1 MTLPVQKVS
10 EIINKHSEL
19 EKDLSS
25 SNLDSSLFA
34 QKSKEYSSLN
44 EIIKYALEYSSF
56 DKNKKDLEKIIS
68 EIDGDEEM
76 RELAKLELDEL
87 IKKHKDNEIKLK
99 LYLLPKDEADTKNA
113 ILEIRAGTGG
123 LEASLFASDLFKM

>member
-87 IKKHKDNEIKLK
+87 IKKHKDN
-99 LYLLPKDEADTKNA
+99 
-113 ILEIRAGTGG
+113 
-123 LEASLFASDLFKM
+123 

>member
-25 SNLDSSLFA
+25 SNWDSSLFA

-56 DKNKKDLEKIIS
+56 DKNKKDLEKII
-68 EIDGDEEM
+68 
-76 RELAKLELDEL
+76 
-87 IKKHKDNEIKLK
+87 
-99 LYLLPKDEADTKNA
+99 Y
-113 ILEIRAGTGG
+113 
-123 LEASLFASDLFKM
+123 

>member
-44 EIIKYALEYSSF
+44 EIIKYFLKYSIF

-68 EIDGDEEM
+68 
-76 RELAKLELDEL
+76 
-87 IKKHKDNEIKLK
+87 
-99 LYLLPKDEADTKNA
+99 
-113 ILEIRAGTGG
+113 
-123 LEASLFASDLFKM
+123 

>member
-44 EIIKYALEYSSF
+44 EIIKYV
-56 DKNKKDLEKIIS
+56 
-68 EIDGDEEM
+68 
-76 RELAKLELDEL
+76 
-87 IKKHKDNEIKLK
+87 
-99 LYLLPKDEADTKNA
+99 
-113 ILEIRAGTGG
+113 
-123 LEASLFASDLFKM
+123 